1 MPAFSWSE
9 DQGTKY
15 RWLVY
20 GTPGVG
26 KTTLS
31 KYLKGRTYLLSLDDS
46 FHRIDFWQGNDDI
59 WTIDPDKP
67 IEDLNDFYDFF
78 DPSQYD
84 NLVIDNISNLQK
96 LFFIEKAKET
106 KTGLDNKMS
115 DYNEWTTYL
124 VKFIA
129 GVFKWNIN
137 ILVTAW
143 ETQNKITDPSGQEF
157 MQYGP
162 DARPN
167 PRDYLMGNCDV
178 VARMIQKPQS
188 GERGLIM
195 QGSIDTYAKNRLDD
209 RPGCKAEDFFKFEKS
224 DLEKAIDK
232 VKENAKEKQ

>member
-1 MPAFSWSE
+1 MPAFKWSK

-31 KYLKGRTYLLSLDDS
+31 KYLKGKTYLLSLDDS
-46 FHRIDFWQGNDDI
+46 FHRIDFWKGNDDI
-59 WTIDPDKP
+59 WVIDPDKP

-84 NLVIDNISNLQK
+84 NLVFDNISNLQK

-124 VKFIA
+124 VRFIA

-143 ETQNKITDPSGQEF
+143 EAQTKVTDPSGQEF

-209 RPGCKAEDFFKFEKS
+209 RPGCKAEDFFKFKKTE
-224 DLEKAIDK
+224 LEKAVDK
-232 VKENAKEKQ
+232 IKEKK

>member
-1 MPAFSWSE
+1 MPAFSWK
-9 DQGTKY
+9 DDKDTKY
-15 RWLVY
+15 RWLIY
-20 GTPGVG
+20 GVPGVG

-124 VKFIA
+124 VRFIA
-129 GVFKWNIN
+129 SVFKWNIN

-209 RPGCKAEDFFKFEKS
+209 RPGCKAEDFFKFKKTE
-224 DLEKAIDK
+224 LEKAVDK
-232 VKENAKEKQ
+232 IKEKK